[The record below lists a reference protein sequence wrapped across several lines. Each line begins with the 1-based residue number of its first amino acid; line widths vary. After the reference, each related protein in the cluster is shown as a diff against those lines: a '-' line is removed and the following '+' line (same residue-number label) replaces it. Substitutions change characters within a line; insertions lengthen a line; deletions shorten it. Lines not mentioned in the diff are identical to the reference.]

1 MDSRHILS
9 LVNDAAAR
17 AERLHQGEAGEI
29 RIGFTSSAP
38 FIRAVS
44 HTFSLFRQSY
54 PGVHMQTREMNTREQ
69 IAPLNE
75 GVLDIGLLRNTPL
88 PDTLNR
94 EVILH
99 EPLMAMIP
107 REHRLAQKPVVS
119 LTELAEEPF
128 VFFDP
133 HVGTGL
139 YDDIL
144 GLMRRYN
151 LSPTITQEFGVSPAS
166 SSVSLS
172 ISTAMLAIG
181 LLFTGPLSDAIGRKP
196 VMVTAL
202 LLASCC
208 TLLSTM
214 MTSWHGILIM
224 RALIGLSLS
233 GVAAVGMTYL
243 SEEIHPSFV
252 AFSMGLYIS
261 GNSIGG
267 MSGRLLSGVMT
278 DFFNWRIALAAI
290 GCFALASALMFWK
303 ILPASQHFRP
313 TSLRPKTLFINFR
326 LHWRDRG
333 LPLLFA
339 EGFLLMGAFVTLFNY
354 IGYRLMLSPWELS
367 QAVVGLLSVA
377 YLTGTWSSPKAGAM
391 TSRYGRGPVMLF
403 STAVMLGGLLLTLFT
418 SLWLIFA
425 GMLLFSAGFFAAH
438 SVASSWIGPRARR
451 AKGQASS
458 LYLFSYYLG
467 SSIAGTLGG
476 VFWHS
481 YGWNGVGGFI
491 ALMLVLAILVGTR
504 LHHRL
509 HA

>member
-1 MDSRHILS
+1 VSRTTTADTAPPGD
-9 LVNDAAAR
+9 VTDT
-17 AERLHQGEAGEI
+17 RLP
-29 RIGFTSSAP
+29 AP
-38 FIRAVS
+38 GQFIQRGTPQFIRVTLALFS
-44 HTFSLFRQSY
+44 AGLATFALLYCVQ
-54 PGVHMQTREMNTREQ
+54 P
-69 IAPLNE
+69 ILP
-75 GVLDIGLLRNTPL
+75 VL
-88 PDTLNR
+88 
-94 EVILH
+94 
-99 EPLMAMIP
+99 
-107 REHRLAQKPVVS
+107 S
-119 LTELAEEPF
+119 
-128 VFFDP
+128 
-133 HVGTGL
+133 
-139 YDDIL
+139 
-144 GLMRRYN
+144 
-151 LSPTITQEFGVSPAS
+151 QEFGVSPAS
-166 SSVSLS
+166 ASISLSVSTGL
-172 ISTAMLAIG
+172 LAVG
-181 LLFTGPLSDAIGRKP
+181 LLFTGPLSDAIGRKQ

-267 MSGRLLSGVMT
+267 MSGRLLTGVMT
-278 DFFNWRIALAAI
+278 DFFGWRVAIAMI
-290 GCFALASALMFWK
+290 GCFALAAALMFWR
-303 ILPASQHFRP
+303 ILPDSRHFKAA
-313 TSLRPKTLFINFR
+313 SLRPKSLFINFR
-326 LHWRDRG
+326 IHWRDKG

-354 IGYRLMLSPWELS
+354 IGYRLMMPPWSLS

-391 TSRYGRGPVMLF
+391 TQRYGRGPVMVGF
-403 STAVMLGGLLLTLFT
+403 TAVMLCGLLLTLFS
-418 SLWLIFA
+418 SLWLIFF

-451 AKGQASS
+451 ARGQASS

-476 VFWHS
+476 VFWHNW
-481 YGWNGVGGFI
+481 GWNGVGGFI
-491 ALMLVLAILVGTR
+491 AAMLVLALITGRCLHKR
-504 LHHRL
+504 LH
-509 HA
+509 